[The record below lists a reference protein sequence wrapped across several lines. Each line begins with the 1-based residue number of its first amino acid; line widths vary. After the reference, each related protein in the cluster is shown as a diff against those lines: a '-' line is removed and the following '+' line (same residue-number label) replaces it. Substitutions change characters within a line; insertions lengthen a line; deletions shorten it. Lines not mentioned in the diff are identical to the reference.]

1 MITPERAS
9 VQNWKKKKS
18 NSCRDIKSNK
28 PQKYIPVGV
37 VFLQQPVKEIK

>member
-9 VQNWKKKKS
+9 VQNWKKKS

-28 PQKYIPVGV
+28 PQKYIQVGV